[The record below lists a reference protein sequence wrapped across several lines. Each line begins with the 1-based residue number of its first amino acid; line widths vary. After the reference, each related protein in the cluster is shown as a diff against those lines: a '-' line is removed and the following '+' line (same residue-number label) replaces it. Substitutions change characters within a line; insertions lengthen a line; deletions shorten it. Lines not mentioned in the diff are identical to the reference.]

1 MRKIAPEERL
11 IMRKA
16 YVKKIMNVIRTQ
28 GFQTLTIQD
37 IARLMNMSRASLY
50 NYFSSKEDIVMELTN
65 SCTSYIHKAGQ
76 LISNEE
82 LPYPLRLQKVF
93 EQAVFS
99 AFYTSDIYLNDLKR
113 SCTVLYNQKMESKKE
128 QMATIHSFYLSGMKA
143 GIFHKLN
150 PAILI
155 IQDEVLLSKL
165 VNSPFLF
172 EKDLSLKQALC
183 DYYEAKQF
191 QVLKPEF
198 IKDTSP
204 EDIREMME
212 HILQKLVMD

>member
-1 MRKIAPEERL
+1 
-11 IMRKA
+11 
-16 YVKKIMNVIRTQ
+16 MNVIRTQ

-50 NYFSSKEDIVMELTN
+50 HYFSSKEDIVMELTN

-155 IQDEVLLSKL
+155 IQDEVVLSKL

-191 QVLKPEF
+191 QVLKPDF
-198 IKDTSP
+198 IKDTRP
-204 EDIREMME
+204 EDIREMVE
-212 HILQKLVMD
+212 RILQKLVMDEKGQ